1 MRMRHS
7 AVKPRFHST
16 RSALLVVYTTVTS
29 CRPSTPV
36 THIVALTLLHL
47 QHGRPLHILLSTP
60 QSRFSETAN
69 PLEWF
74 DPISHTQVRVR
85 RTVALVVAGSTGVWR
100 AQIQASALAQC
111 SSSGTWNVLSTSSQ
125 CTVYNTTCLQMIL
138 RPSTTAQS
146 PSCTYVHSIHS
157 DPSICLPA
165 SALTL
170 HCCPRSVCN

>member
-74 DPISHTQVRVR
+74 DPIRSHTG
-85 RTVALVVAGSTGVWR
+85 T
-100 AQIQASALAQC
+100 C
-111 SSSGTWNVLSTSSQ
+111 SSHSRVSRRWLHGRLACPNSGFSLGPVQFIWYMECSVDVFS
-125 CTVYNTTCLQMIL
+125 VHGLQYHMFADD
-138 RPSTTAQS
+138 TQAFD
-146 PSCTYVHSIHS
+146 Y
-157 DPSICLPA
+157 
-165 SALTL
+165 
-170 HCCPRSVCN
+170 CPVTIMHVRAFNPF